1 MFLGHWDLHIP
12 VRGMRLTFGKH
23 QATMSIRLDGTAC
36 DGMGRGGDVT
46 NPVRV
51 TRITA
56 MATRVR
62 SYLDSNRFGRRAH
75 PSNRASVLFQAQ
87 LTRSMDKV
95 RMPSGLT
102 YMRED
107 GSPEHFL
114 DHTQV
119 AQVCQAELR
128 VAVINNKQW
137 CAPVFGMCSTSC
149 SGGCFSH
156 LCCVGE
162 WQCPALRFSNPNLG
176 IRVRVHI
183 QGVVGRWDRFQGI
196 RRRMQASQKCEG
208 ATWLAA
214 TCVKRNQ
221 P

>member
-56 MATRVR
+56 IATRGC
-62 SYLDSNRFGRRAH
+62 SYFDSNRFGLRAH
-75 PSNRASVLFQAQ
+75 SI
-87 LTRSMDKV
+87 V
-95 RMPSGLT
+95 RPCPFKISSPAYEINGQGSHALGS
-102 YMRED
+102 YLQED
-107 GSPEHFL
+107 GSPECFL

-119 AQVCQAELR
+119 AQVCQAEPQ
-128 VAVINNKQW
+128 VAVTNNKQW
-137 CAPVFGMCSTSC
+137 RAPVFGMCSTSC

-156 LCCVGE
+156 LCSVGE
-162 WQCPALRFSNPNLG
+162 WQCPVLRVEQPRPVLRTD
-176 IRVRVHI
+176 RVRRSETSGGGFLLHLCFV
-183 QGVVGRWDRFQGI
+183 REW
-196 RRRMQASQKCEG
+196 
-208 ATWLAA
+208 
-214 TCVKRNQ
+214 Q
-221 P
+221 PPVLRV

>member
-1 MFLGHWDLHIP
+1 
-12 VRGMRLTFGKH
+12 
-23 QATMSIRLDGTAC
+23 MSIRLDGTAC

-56 MATRVR
+56 MATRGC
-62 SYLDSNRFGRRAH
+62 SYFDSNRFGRRAH
-75 PSNRASVLFQAQ
+75 PI
-87 LTRSMDKV
+87 V
-95 RMPSGLT
+95 RPCPFKISSPAYEINGQGSHALGS
-102 YMRED
+102 YLHED
-107 GSPEHFL
+107 GSPERFL

-119 AQVCQAELR
+119 AQVCQAELQ

-162 WQCPALRFSNPNLG
+162 WQCPVLRRQQPRPVLRAD
-176 IRVRVHI
+176 RVRRSET
-183 QGVVGRWDRFQGI
+183 VGGGSSLHLCFAGEWQSPKLR
-196 RRRMQASQKCEG
+196 
-208 ATWLAA
+208 L
-214 TCVKRNQ
+214 
-221 P
+221 